1 MTSSRSFIIKRRQ
14 LLILSKSLPLF
25 LAFLALISAAGAQ
38 EGASADPSA
47 VLEAE
52 KTFAR
57 ASSERGIRESF
68 LQFFADDSII
78 FAPAPT
84 NGKAFY
90 SKYDDKGAA
99 LSWEPLFAT
108 ISKSGDLGVTTGPW
122 QWKKSKTDKRASAF
136 GEFVSVWKKQPDQS
150 WKVIVDVGIDH
161 ARPAATHSETQ
172 LLSPVGTSGDESEL
186 TRKRTALLAALKSR
200 GSASLLDLANEQVRI
215 LRDNSLPAVGK
226 NAAKT
231 LLESDP
237 AKVTRKT
244 FGGSVSLS
252 GDLAYRYGSF
262 TSDAEP
268 PAAGYYLTIWQTD
281 RAGQWNILLDLQKG
295 AGAK

>member
-1 MTSSRSFIIKRRQ
+1 MRRRQ
-14 LLILSKSLPLF
+14 LLILSKSLLLF
-25 LAFLALISAAGAQ
+25 LAILALASAARAQ
-38 EGASADPSA
+38 EAASTPDPGA

-57 ASSERGIRESF
+57 AGAEHGIRESF

-90 SKYDDKGAA
+90 SNYEDKGAA

-122 QWKKSKTDKRASAF
+122 QWKKSKTDKRAAAF

-161 ARPAATHSETQ
+161 ARPAASPPEIQ
-172 LLSPVGTSGDESEL
+172 LLPPAGTTSDEAAL
-186 TRKRTALLAALKSR
+186 TKKRTAMLAALKSR
-200 GSASLLDLANEQVRI
+200 GSASLLDLANDQVRI

-226 NAAKT
+226 NAART

-237 AKVTRKT
+237 AKITRKT
-244 FGGSVSLS
+244 LGGAMNSS

-262 TSDAEP
+262 SSDAEP
-268 PAAGYYLTIWQTD
+268 PGAGHYLTIWQTD
-281 RAGQWNILLDLQKG
+281 RAGEWKVLLDLQKSG
-295 AGAK
+295 TAK